1 MQQEIAENEHLS
13 SIMNK
18 VHIGLYFHEG
28 KSFSFLS
35 GNQNCSLFKT
45 HWTVFSAQGLVM

>member
-1 MQQEIAENEHLS
+1 MLQEIAENYHLS

-18 VHIGLYFHEG
+18 VHIVPYFPQG

-45 HWTVFSAQGLVM
+45 HWIVFSAQGLLM